1 MSGLISIVI
10 AVCAI
15 VATLTAT
22 STRRRQKMAPSARGG
37 GGASASARASPA
49 SASLAS
55 STAFGG
61 KRIALLKAVLR
72 SATTTTHAKVPFAR
86 GGGETRAGLLSF
98 VRDDDDD
105 ETRRAPG
112 ERRA

>member
-37 GGASASARASPA
+37 GGASASASPA

-72 SATTTTHAKVPFAR
+72 SATTTTHANVPFAR
-86 GGGETRAGLLSF
+86 GGGETRAGFLS
-98 VRDDDDD
+98 VVGDDDDD

>member
-1 MSGLISIVI
+1 MSIVI

-15 VATLTAT
+15 VATPTAT

-37 GGASASARASPA
+37 GGASASASPA

-98 VRDDDDD
+98 VGDDDDD
-105 ETRRAPG
+105 DAERAG